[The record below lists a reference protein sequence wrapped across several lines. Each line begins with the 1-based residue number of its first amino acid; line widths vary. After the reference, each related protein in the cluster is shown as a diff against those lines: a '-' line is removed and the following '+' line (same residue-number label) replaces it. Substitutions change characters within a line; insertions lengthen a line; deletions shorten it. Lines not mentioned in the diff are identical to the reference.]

1 MFQNAELNSSKID
14 WYSLTEQSVKY
25 SNSKKALKCIAIA
38 HSSLDQY
45 TLIEQSP
52 CSERVVS
59 TSNFQNNAKNC

>member
-14 WYSLTEQSVKY
+14 WYSVTEQSVKY
-25 SNSKKALKCIAIA
+25 LNSKKALKCIA

-45 TLIEQSP
+45 SLIEQSP

-59 TSNFQNNAKNC
+59 TSNFPQQC